1 MIIYKINI
9 LQSLKDKGY
18 NTNYI
23 RKNKLLAEAT
33 LQKIRNCD
41 TSLTLKNINT
51 ICQLLNCQISDIIEY
66 VSDEWQQN

>member
-1 MIIYKINI
+1 MIRYKIDI

-41 TSLTLKNINT
+41 TSLTLKNINI

-66 VSDEWQQN
+66 IPDDWQ

>member
-1 MIIYKINI
+1 MIKYKIDI
-9 LQSLKDKGY
+9 LQSLKEKGY

-41 TSLTLKNINT
+41 TSLTLKNINI
-51 ICQLLNCQISDIIEY
+51 ICQLLDCQISDIIEY
-66 VSDEWQQN
+66 IPDKD

>member
-1 MIIYKINI
+1 MIRYKINI

-41 TSLTLKNINT
+41 TSLTLKNINI

-66 VSDEWQQN
+66 VSDE

>member
-1 MIIYKINI
+1 MIRYKIDI

-41 TSLTLKNINT
+41 TSLTLKNINI

-66 VSDEWQQN
+66 IPDD